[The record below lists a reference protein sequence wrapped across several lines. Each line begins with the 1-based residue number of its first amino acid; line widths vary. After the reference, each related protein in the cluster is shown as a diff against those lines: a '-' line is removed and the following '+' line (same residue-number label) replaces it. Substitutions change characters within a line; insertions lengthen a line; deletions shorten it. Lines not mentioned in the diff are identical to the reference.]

1 MRGVVLLIVLT
12 LVFTG
17 AVTAQNYPIKPIR
30 IVTTEAGSG
39 TDFGARMV
47 AQCISGPLGQP
58 VVVEN
63 RGGVMPNEVVA
74 KALPDGY
81 TIVLC
86 GCCPSCKAIWVGIRN
101 AISLPSR

>member
-1 MRGVVLLIVLT
+1 MISGAPSSAAARGLAPKFLLLAFLGIA
-12 LVFTG
+12 G
-17 AVTAQNYPIKPIR
+17 AAGAQTFPLKPIR

-47 AQCISGPLGQP
+47 AQCISGPLGQQ

-81 TIVLC
+81 SIVHNGSAL
-86 GCCPSCKAIWVGIRN
+86 W
-101 AISLPSR
+101 